1 MGTESDWADTSGSSA
16 RIAANRH
23 IFAAAVARRAAIASS
38 RHAERH
44 ALRIA
49 GQAKLP
55 KYESAEVRPRKCKS
69 RLLQRG
75 KSTSDQRAIGGTVGV
90 MSFAVSSDC
99 TRKNIRSEK
108 VTKSR
113 DVSPPAGRPPHRQ
126 PRRHR
131 RQPRYRPL
139 RYRPAPPAAPP
150 PRRRPPRRRPPP
162 RRRWLRRRRPG
173 MPIVLTA
180 RCTVVWHF
188 WTLVPNAVSGDG
200 NRMVQ
205 TSKFGRWCTSI
216 VDFARCKSRL
226 LHFVRVLLH
235 F

>member
-1 MGTESDWADTSGSSA
+1 M
-16 RIAANRH
+16 
-23 IFAAAVARRAAIASS
+23 
-38 RHAERH
+38 
-44 ALRIA
+44 
-49 GQAKLP
+49 
-55 KYESAEVRPRKCKS
+55 RPRKCKS

-162 RRRWLRRRRPG
+162 RRRRRRPG
-173 MPIVLTA
+173 ITVCGTFALWSQMQFRVTA
-180 RCTVVWHF
+180 IGCSNVKIREVVHADSRLCTVQKSTFALSACTFALLTFACFACPAIVQVCK
-188 WTLVPNAVSGDG
+188 VP
-200 NRMVQ
+200 
-205 TSKFGRWCTSI
+205 GRATQY
-216 VDFARCKSRL
+216 
-226 LHFVRVLLH
+226 RVLVHLGTISPG
-235 F
+235 